1 MEREPMLEEDP
12 AAPKEVKAG
21 VEVDQE
27 ADQEEVQGLGHPL
40 EEGQDQEEVKQV
52 IHQAKEGA
60 EEEIEMVLLEGETV
74 VTLKAIKVALLE
86 AGQDQ
91 EGVSLNIP
99 LVKVDH
105 LVEEAALVA
114 KDKEEAVETH

>member
-1 MEREPMLEEDP
+1 MLEEDP

-27 ADQEEVQGLGHPL
+27 ADQEEVQGLAHPL

-60 EEEIEMVLLEGETV
+60 E
-74 VTLKAIKVALLE
+74 
-86 AGQDQ
+86 
-91 EGVSLNIP
+91 
-99 LVKVDH
+99 
-105 LVEEAALVA
+105 
-114 KDKEEAVETH
+114 